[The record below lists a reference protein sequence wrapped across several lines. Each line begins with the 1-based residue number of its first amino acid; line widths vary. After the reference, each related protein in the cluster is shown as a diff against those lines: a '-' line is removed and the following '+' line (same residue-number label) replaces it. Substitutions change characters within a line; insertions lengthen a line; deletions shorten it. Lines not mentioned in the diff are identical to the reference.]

1 MMALSADLHSRLSLP
16 VIAAPMFL
24 VTGPELVIAAC
35 KAGVIGA
42 LPALNA
48 RTPDDFAV
56 WMEQVH
62 AALAATPDAGP
73 LAVNVGTKKFGGKRW
88 QADMDLLAKYRVPV
102 VITAIGDPSEVVE
115 IVHGYGGKVFHDATT
130 LQHAQKAAEV
140 GVDGINIICGGA
152 GGHAG
157 ILSPFAFLPQVR
169 KFFDGVLCLA
179 GSMSD
184 GRSIRA
190 AQVLGADLVYMGTR
204 FIATRESRAAD
215 DYKQMLVNEQTSGV
229 LYTDSVAGMLGNFM
243 KASMARAGL
252 DPDNP
257 PRPKAPHVPDLPE
270 GVKPWR
276 DIWSA
281 GHGIGLIEDV
291 PSVAELVARL
301 KSEYLEAANNPPHIF
316 GN

>member
-1 MMALSADLHSRLSLP
+1 MPLAINLQSRLSLP

-48 RTPDDFAV
+48 RTPEDFAV

-62 AALAATPDAGP
+62 AELSQIPDAGP

-88 QADMDLLAKYRVPV
+88 QADMDLLEKYQVPV

-115 IVHGYGGKVFHDATT
+115 IVHSYGGKVFHDATT
-130 LQHAQKAAEV
+130 LAHAQKAAEV
-140 GVDGINIICGGA
+140 GVDGINVICGGA

-157 ILSPFAFLPQVR
+157 ILNPFAFVPQVR
-169 KFFDGVLCLA
+169 SFFDGMLCLA
-179 GSMSD
+179 GAISD

-190 AQVLGADLVYMGTR
+190 AQMLGADLVYMGTR
-204 FIATRESRAAD
+204 FIATQESRATRE
-215 DYKQMLVNEQTSGV
+215 YKQMLVAEQTSGV

-252 DPDNP
+252 DPENP
-257 PRPKAPHVPDLPE
+257 PPLKAPHVPDLPE
-270 GVKPWR
+270 GIKPWR

-281 GHGIGLIEDV
+281 GQGVGLIADV
-291 PSVAELVARL
+291 PNVADLVARL
-301 KSEYLEAANNPPHIF
+301 KAEYLDAANNPPHVF

>member
-1 MMALSADLHSRLSLP
+1 MALTADLRNRLSLP

-48 RTPDDFAV
+48 RTSEDFAV
-56 WMEQVH
+56 WLEQVH
-62 AALAATPDAGP
+62 LELADIPDAAP
-73 LAVNVGTKKFGGKRW
+73 LAVNVGTAKFGGKRW
-88 QADMDLLAKYRVPV
+88 PSDMALLEKYQVPI
-102 VITAIGDPSEVVE
+102 VITAIGDPTEVVE

-130 LQHAQKAAEV
+130 IAHAEKAAEAS
-140 GVDGINIICGGA
+140 VDGINIICGGA

-157 ILSPFAFLPQVR
+157 ILNPFAFLPQVR

-190 AQVLGADLVYMGTR
+190 AQSIGADLVYMGTR
-204 FIATRESRAAD
+204 FIATQESRAPAE
-215 DYKQMLVNEQTSGV
+215 YKQMLVTEKSADV

-243 KASMARAGL
+243 KASMTRAGL
-252 DPDNP
+252 DAENP
-257 PRPKAPHVPDLPE
+257 PPPKAPHTPDLPA
-270 GVKPWR
+270 GIKPWR

-281 GHGIGLIEDV
+281 GHGVGLIDDI
-291 PSVAELVARL
+291 PSVADLVARL
-301 KSEYLEAANNPPHIF
+301 KSEYLEAANHPPHIF